1 MRGNL
6 RREAKPATGPFA
18 RHIRGPA
25 VCLDRGELG
34 RWPAPAAPSAKTPPC
49 SRGWLL
55 PHKLPGTC
63 KGSRG
68 AAAWGGRFRIAQTA
82 RTGALGLLW
91 DCIIPLRARGV
102 LQPCLKCEG
111 PNKIHLL
118 NITSSLTRRRA
129 TGLKRA

>member
-1 MRGNL
+1 M
-6 RREAKPATGPFA
+6 
-18 RHIRGPA
+18 
-25 VCLDRGELG
+25 
-34 RWPAPAAPSAKTPPC
+34 PPC

-63 KGSRG
+63 KGSTG
-68 AAAWGGRFRIAQTA
+68 AAAWGGRFHIAQTA

-91 DCIIPLRARGV
+91 DRIIPLRARRV

-129 TGLKRA
+129 AGLKRTRKAHTGRLQSLQDPLATGRPQGPVLAVSVGRDPYLRLM